1 MKNSQVKVVKLKNC
15 CIAIFFLTLCYR
27 TPAALT
33 GGLTQEVI
41 QVGDKDTVKTANSE
55 PVQAEVL
62 MPWEKRLADESPK
75 AFKAFCLFRNM
86 GYKRSIKACL
96 ELNGIDP
103 KKYGSWARY
112 ARMFDW
118 KNRAAAYDE
127 FIAKETEREI
137 LAERVERRKRQMEML
152 NGFDELVQKRIK
164 TLKPED
170 LNADGAMD
178 LLERSAKLDS
188 FITGADKENAKPVQG
203 ELAITFADSFK
214 DL

>member
-1 MKNSQVKVVKLKNC
+1 M
-15 CIAIFFLTLCYR
+15 
-27 TPAALT
+27 
-33 GGLTQEVI
+33 GE
-41 QVGDKDTVKTANSE
+41 KDTVSTSANMNSE
-55 PVQAEVL
+55 LNSNGGEAL
-62 MPWEKRLADESPK
+62 MSWEKKLESEPPK
-75 AFKAFCLFRNM
+75 AFKAFCLFRAM
-86 GYKRSIKACL
+86 GYKRSIKACM
-96 ELNGIDP
+96 EMHGIEP

-112 ARMFDW
+112 ARLYRW
-118 KNRAAAYDE
+118 NERAAEYDAY
-127 FIAKETEREI
+127 IAKETEREI

-188 FITGADKENAKPVQG
+188 FITGADKEAAKQPVQG
-203 ELAITFADSFK
+203 ELAISFVDSFK

>member
-1 MKNSQVKVVKLKNC
+1 MGV
-15 CIAIFFLTLCYR
+15 
-27 TPAALT
+27 
-33 GGLTQEVI
+33 
-41 QVGDKDTVKTANSE
+41 KDTVKTANSE

-127 FIAKETEREI
+127 FIAKETEREL
-137 LAERVERRKRQMEML
+137 LAERVERKRRQMEML

>member
-1 MKNSQVKVVKLKNC
+1 M
-15 CIAIFFLTLCYR
+15 
-27 TPAALT
+27 
-33 GGLTQEVI
+33 GE
-41 QVGDKDTVKTANSE
+41 KDTVSTSANMNSE
-55 PVQAEVL
+55 LNSKGDEAL
-62 MPWEKRLADESPK
+62 MSWEKKLESEPPK
-75 AFKAFCLFRNM
+75 AFKAFCLFRAM
-86 GYKRSIKACL
+86 GYKRSIKACM
-96 ELNGIDP
+96 EMHGIEP

-112 ARMFDW
+112 ARLYRW
-118 KNRAAAYDE
+118 NERAAEYDAY
-127 FIAKETEREI
+127 IAKETEREI

-188 FITGADKENAKPVQG
+188 FITGADKEAAKQPVQG
-203 ELAITFADSFK
+203 ELAISFVDSFK